1 MQRSQETTLSLHN
14 FVAEQSCL
22 GNCQFPFSKQSPKKH
37 DTDDNIS
44 ALTTASTL
52 SDASSEC

>member
-1 MQRSQETTLSLHN
+1 MLDMQWSQETSLHN
-14 FVAEQSCL
+14 FVDEQSCL
-22 GNCQFPFSKQSPKKH
+22 GNCQFPFSKQSPNKH

-44 ALTTASTL
+44 ASTL